1 MQPLTADQTMHRC
14 QWVCHEHAVCHWGGP
29 PPPALG
35 PGKQRAVIVHRRHWR
50 LSYLFLGFLN
60 VSVSVAYYFYLNLII
75 WLISDSWTWMS
86 FGNFVGH
93 VTHYLGEYGGEEERA
108 LLSASHCFS
117 LFSSHLCGCCLTAP
131 LTTAAAVVVEPVCQ
145 QGRTECVNQPGWHHL
160 LAELPSAFYGAHE
173 GVCHETVG
181 LPSPACTPLNNTLS

>member
-14 QWVCHEHAVCHWGGP
+14 QWVCHEHAVCHWGAP
-29 PPPALG
+29 HPQPWALANREQWLFTG
-35 PGKQRAVIVHRRHWR
+35 GTER

-93 VTHYLGEYGGEEERA
+93 VTHYLLVSTVARA
-108 LLSASHCFS
+108 CPPPRLSLWPF
-117 LFSSHLCGCCLTAP
+117 LFSSLWLLPHCSIDNSGSCCRGASLPAGETSVWISPAG
-131 LTTAAAVVVEPVCQ
+131 TIS
-145 QGRTECVNQPGWHHL
+145 L
-160 LAELPSAFYGAHE
+160 LNCLLLFMEHI
-173 GVCHETVG
+173 GVCAHLSGG
-181 LPSPACTPLNNTLS
+181 LPSPALRLL